1 MPLPPNGLPE
11 ALNITA
17 EIIAANGADDVASQ
31 PPAGSLS
38 EPHVSYKINEIVAL
52 ISRYMM
58 LKMGDIV
65 IPFST
70 SLTVPVSIGSSVRAT
85 LNGTEALML
94 KLR

>member
-17 EIIAANGADDVASQ
+17 ENIAANGATASQ

-38 EPHVSYKINEIVAL
+38 EPHVFYKINEIVAL